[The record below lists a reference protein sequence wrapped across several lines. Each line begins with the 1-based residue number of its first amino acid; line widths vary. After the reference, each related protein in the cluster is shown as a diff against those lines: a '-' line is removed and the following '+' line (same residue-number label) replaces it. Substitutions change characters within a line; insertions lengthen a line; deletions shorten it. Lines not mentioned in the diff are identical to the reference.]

1 MGKFLA
7 RRLLQ
12 VPLIVVLVLTIIFF
26 TLRLS
31 GDPAALYVGQDA
43 RAEDLANVRRMLGL
57 DAPLPVQYARFL
69 VNALRGNFG
78 QSLRYNEPALPI
90 LLERWPVSIQL
101 AVASLVLSLLIGLPV
116 GIVSAL
122 RRGSLLD
129 RVSMTAA
136 MLGQGAPV
144 FWIGVVLIVIFS
156 VRLRWLP
163 ASGSG
168 TWQHL
173 VLPSLTLGAF
183 FASRVARFTRT
194 AILEALPQD
203 FVRTARAKGLSE
215 ARVLWAHIAKNAAI
229 PVITVTGLTIPA
241 LIGGA
246 VITESVFSWP
256 GVGNAIIA
264 AVYNRDY
271 PIVQS
276 GVFVISLLVLATN
289 IAVDVLYA
297 ALDPRIRF
305 D

>member
-1 MGKFLA
+1 LGKFLA

-69 VNALRGNFG
+69 VNALRGDFG

-129 RVSMTAA
+129 RVSMTAV

-276 GVFVISLLVLATN
+276 GVFVISLLVMATN

>member
-1 MGKFLA
+1 LGKFLA